1 MQFGHATGHRAGVP
15 VLQNTARAEHQVV
28 VGIGLFNRFGKRTEE
43 NLRTAGQGLGRLV
56 GDAVEVTLRNG
67 LHELAVEL
75 EVAVFHI
82 RIVFG
87 VEAIRRGLAVDNW
100 PGETADLR
108 IEIRIEVC
116 QIVTVAERE
125 LTVFGKDGFFREP
138 VKAQRLGR
146 AALLA
151 RILRIGPWALFG
163 FGHAGKE
170 HVKEGSVRNGDWV
183 TLSEAYARQHG
194 NHALE
199 GDYRMMEERV
209 PAENLYWDGN
219 DINEWGYDDKSDY
232 LYKDTRNNRKLNDL
246 VTRDDK
252 GNIIPLSQRFNARKS
267 DPRFRFI
274 GEQGAARLD
283 AAEEATTRL
292 DNLNVAREMES
303 AFNEKKQRIE
313 KLRKSEPVEIT
324 GREIEP
330 SDDLKQYK
338 KNALEYGKRLRGEYT
353 NKDTGETVMVGK
365 NAIKEVLNH
374 DYKNAEQLQS
384 VAAIPQI
391 IENAVY
397 IESQANTDD
406 KVDAEK
412 FDYYVCGMK
421 IGGEDYTVRAVIVTP
436 KEGTRYYD
444 HKLSKIEKGKL
455 LDSLIGI
462 TTPGFNQTTSLN
474 SDIKDTKL
482 LSILQVNGRENARKI
497 KLATGWERG
506 VDGKWRYE
514 TPDFEYAPP
523 ENFEEGK
530 NYSLSEILK
539 DDELFAAY
547 PRLKE
552 LKFRLES
559 HPDEYGS
566 GWFGSNEIVINTA
579 HNRPWLYESTTAHEI
594 QHAIQSYEGFEAGD
608 HPEAVIDRYLDTQYK
623 IDTADLNTL
632 NTAAFIRKRAEKL
645 IKRGKYKY
653 MRWAVRSAMGPLYGR
668 NNMYSDYGPIETL
681 AVYHTSKELRDAY
694 EKGHREGKSH
704 LTGILSKKDAENI
717 YMRNAGETEARNV
730 SRRLSMTPE
739 ERRRTLAEETE
750 DVAREDQLFLDDA
763 LGKPASYAPAS
774 GNIEEVNER
783 FNEDL
788 QRQIDGSLPK
798 GHVYKLGNPSRFL
811 QAAGFP
817 YLPIELR
824 ADKLAT
830 KASEKYKSN
839 HPFNLTSVE
848 NLLQAIANP
857 IAVFDSKTR
866 IDAKVV
872 LTELESNGDNF
883 VVAIQVNRK
892 VGNIEINSVRSIYPK
907 DYVKDIYSW
916 INDGLLKWVD
926 KKKATDFI
934 SNSSTPANV
943 DDKNSSFSSAT
954 KIVESFVNPTLD
966 EGKISSAVDELASGL
981 HIPIHIIRDVN
992 DITDDNKDT
1001 QRKKRGSKGWYD
1013 METGEVYLV
1022 LPNAESIADAQ
1033 ATILHEVVAHKGLRG
1048 LLGEKFDDMMDS
1060 VYRNLPEDV
1069 RRKVTRAGL
1078 SRYGGDFR
1086 IATEEYL
1093 ASVAENGVSEPSIW
1107 QKIKSAIRGFFRSLG
1122 IDLRM
1127 RDEDIAYMLWKSKNR
1142 LEKGDSLVTIIHK
1155 VAKDGNM
1162 RDTLLFR
1169 DPLVSSGTMLATS
1182 AEERRSMVRAI
1193 RSVIEGLKSAS
1204 PSSRKFYQRFREG
1217 YQDRMIALHEFQKE
1231 VEKETGH
1238 KIRDFE
1244 NAYVYEN
1251 TAQSKSQ
1258 YDVEKFKETE
1268 FKKLVDEVSR
1278 LSTVD
1283 GHFDAQRNRDVEN
1296 YMMIKHGLERNKKMR
1311 EDELEKYR
1319 RRKEDKLERVKKE
1332 MEDYFTEKEKS
1343 GNYSSKQLENM
1354 RKTVDKR
1361 IEERE
1366 NETSDLIEKK
1376 RMSLELKDFSGLTAL
1391 SKEIFDSDMMEEQ
1404 KLKDW
1409 AEKYENSHSTN
1420 GLWKAVEA
1428 ATQATLE
1435 KMYQTNL
1442 IGREERDNLQNM
1454 YEYYIP
1460 LKEWDE
1466 TTAGDLFDYFDA
1478 DKDIVSNPIKKA
1490 RGRKSRAGAVLANIA
1505 HDYESATMMGYK
1517 NLTKLRFANLVRNS
1531 KTKAAAVSNQWYV
1544 KSGVDAEGNPMW
1556 EAVSAEGL
1564 VEDPAE
1570 NAKIIN
1576 DFEEKMKDLREKG
1589 EAKTRREVL
1598 TLGVPVKDW
1607 QEKQHTVRVKE
1618 GGRDLLVYINGD
1630 PRVSQA
1636 INGLNNQN
1644 LNNSVLKALN
1654 RIRQFMMLNY
1664 TSRSVNFIIR
1674 NFVRDLFY
1682 TNTMNFVRYGAG
1694 FEGRYLKN
1702 IIPAI
1707 RCIARVSFGFEEKGA
1722 KAKQMRSSYE
1732 TFLKGGG
1739 RTGFVAVMG
1748 YEKYKREVDRMVRKS
1763 AGGRLQV
1770 KDVFNML
1777 GGYFETVNSI
1787 IENTSRFAT
1796 YLAAKETGMSELQSI
1811 SAAKEASVNFN
1822 RRGSGAMGAVCAQN
1836 FYFFFNAAVQGSHNF
1851 LGAAKANPGR
1861 ASAAIAMWATL
1872 GFAYCMLT
1880 DLLLGDN
1887 DEYNEIPDYVRQNNV
1902 IIPVGEGKYVLLPLS
1917 VELRALYGLGD
1928 MSAQYLR
1935 GEYKGRSFTADVTGR
1950 MMTLLPFSFEA
1961 EGSDNWL
1968 ETAIRVFTPDMFTPI
1983 TDAYL
1988 WNQNFF
1994 GKRITGRNEFNKYV
2008 PEYHKVTTGTSKAI
2022 IKASE
2027 RLNSLSGGDYASKG
2041 KLDYALLNPSAVE
2054 YLFEQYL
2061 GGVGKAI
2068 AQCYKTVE
2076 GAVTGDVQ
2084 LRNIPVVSGLTY
2096 DTENMVPRNYTNER
2110 YNHYV
2115 KEYEEMQ
2122 SRDRMY
2128 RKGLEGGKDLS
2139 GNYKSFANS
2148 RAYRRY
2154 QTTGFY
2160 KKAIESMY
2168 DMARLMDGEEKKALY
2183 EQARKTKEMM
2193 INELDKI
2200 GDE

>member
-1 MQFGHATGHRAGVP
+1 M
-15 VLQNTARAEHQVV
+15 
-28 VGIGLFNRFGKRTEE
+28 
-43 NLRTAGQGLGRLV
+43 
-56 GDAVEVTLRNG
+56 
-67 LHELAVEL
+67 
-75 EVAVFHI
+75 
-82 RIVFG
+82 
-87 VEAIRRGLAVDNW
+87 
-100 PGETADLR
+100 
-108 IEIRIEVC
+108 
-116 QIVTVAERE
+116 
-125 LTVFGKDGFFREP
+125 
-138 VKAQRLGR
+138 
-146 AALLA
+146 
-151 RILRIGPWALFG
+151 
-163 FGHAGKE
+163 
-170 HVKEGSVRNGDWV
+170 
-183 TLSEAYARQHG
+183 
-194 NHALE
+194 
-199 GDYRMMEERV
+199 
-209 PAENLYWDGN
+209 
-219 DINEWGYDDKSDY
+219 
-232 LYKDTRNNRKLNDL
+232 
-246 VTRDDK
+246 
-252 GNIIPLSQRFNARKS
+252 
-267 DPRFRFI
+267 
-274 GEQGAARLD
+274 
-283 AAEEATTRL
+283 
-292 DNLNVAREMES
+292 
-303 AFNEKKQRIE
+303 
-313 KLRKSEPVEIT
+313 
-324 GREIEP
+324 
-330 SDDLKQYK
+330 
-338 KNALEYGKRLRGEYT
+338 
-353 NKDTGETVMVGK
+353 
-365 NAIKEVLNH
+365 
-374 DYKNAEQLQS
+374 
-384 VAAIPQI
+384 
-391 IENAVY
+391 
-397 IESQANTDD
+397 
-406 KVDAEK
+406 
-412 FDYYVCGMK
+412 
-421 IGGEDYTVRAVIVTP
+421 
-436 KEGTRYYD
+436 
-444 HKLSKIEKGKL
+444 
-455 LDSLIGI
+455 
-462 TTPGFNQTTSLN
+462 
-474 SDIKDTKL
+474 
-482 LSILQVNGRENARKI
+482 
-497 KLATGWERG
+497 
-506 VDGKWRYE
+506 
-514 TPDFEYAPP
+514 
-523 ENFEEGK
+523 
-530 NYSLSEILK
+530 
-539 DDELFAAY
+539 
-547 PRLKE
+547 
-552 LKFRLES
+552 KFRLES

-788 QRQIDGSLPK
+788 QRQIDSSLPK

-848 NLLQAIANP
+848 NLPQAIANP

-1217 YQDRMIALHEFQKE
+1217 YQDRMIALREFQKE

-2084 LRNIPVVSGLTY
+2084 LRNIPVVRGLTY